1 MDSVYYLKNKR
12 KPSLTFSDLMQRKQQ
27 QKELPPGQSIMASIL
42 QSIPREA
49 NVTKIDYEGPRI
61 ALYTTS
67 PRYLMEHNEII
78 SNLVNVIKKRIVVRT
93 DESIRKLEED
103 ARKILTEC
111 IPKEANLQGTFFD
124 TATGEV
130 SVEVKRPWLLQK
142 NAEDFNHAEVTEKTG
157 WKLRVR
163 KATTNPSST
172 IQAINYNLKISSADR
187 GKQLKQVGEKIFRPR
202 LTQKSE
208 VSLLTLGGFGQV
220 GRSCMLLTTPD
231 SKILIDC
238 GINPGARSPMDSF
251 PRLDWANITLDDLDA
266 VVIGHAHLDH
276 TGFLPVLCKYGYK
289 GPIYCTEPTLPMM
302 NLIQLDA
309 IKVASAQGRTPM
321 YADRDVKQIMKQA
334 ITIPYGTVTDISPDI
349 KLVLA
354 NAGHILGS
362 ALCHFHIG
370 NGDHNFV
377 YSGDIKFAKSIL
389 FESAS
394 WNFPRVE
401 TLLIEST
408 YGAKED
414 IQASRQ
420 EVESSFLKSVNSV
433 LKDGGKVLIPIPAVG
448 RAQEIMMVIDQ
459 YMKSGEMV
467 EAPVFYEG
475 MIAEASAIHE
485 AYPEYLAREL
495 KQRILETDDNPF
507 DSEYFTNVEHPDARE
522 EPLREGTPCIIIAT
536 SGMLEG
542 GPVLEYFKN
551 IAPNKKNKILF
562 VSYQV
567 NGTLGRRVLEGAKQV
582 SLIGREGKV
591 EVVTIECGIERL
603 DGFSGHSDYNQLISF
618 VHKLRPKLRRVL
630 VNHGERR
637 KSENLSMS
645 IRRML
650 RIPTHYPQIQEAIKL
665 F

>member
-1 MDSVYYLKNKR
+1 MDSVFYQKSKR
-12 KPSLTFSDLMQRKQQ
+12 KLSLTFSDLMQRKPQ
-27 QKELPPGQSIMASIL
+27 QKELPSGQNIMATIL
-42 QSIPREA
+42 QSIPKEA

-103 ARKILTEC
+103 ARKILTQC
-111 IPKEANLQGTFFD
+111 IPKEADLQATFFD

-130 SVEVKRPWLLQK
+130 SIEVKRPWLLQK
-142 NAEDFNHAEVTEKTG
+142 NAQDFSHAEVTEQTG
-157 WKLRVR
+157 WKIRVR

-172 IQAINYNLKISSADR
+172 IQAINYNLKVSSAER
-187 GKQLKQVGEKIFRPR
+187 GKALKQVGEKIFRPR

-220 GRSCMLLTTPD
+220 GRSCMLLSTND

-238 GINPGARSPMDSF
+238 GINPGAKSPMDSF

-321 YADRDVKQIMKQA
+321 YAERDVKQIMKQA

-414 IQASRQ
+414 IQSSRQ
-420 EVESSFLKSVNSV
+420 EVESAFIKSVNSI

-485 AYPEYLAREL
+485 AHPEYLAREL

-522 EPLREGTPCIIIAT
+522 EPLREGSPAIIIAT

-551 IAPNKKNKILF
+551 IAPHKKNKILF

-591 EVVTIECGIERL
+591 EVVSIECGIERL

-637 KSENLSMS
+637 KSENLSMA
-645 IRRML
+645 IRRMF
-650 RIPTHYPQIQEAIKL
+650 RIPAHYPQIQEAIKL

>member
-1 MDSVYYLKNKR
+1 
-12 KPSLTFSDLMQRKQQ
+12 MQRKQQ
-27 QKELPPGQSIMASIL
+27 QKELTPGQNIMATIL
-42 QSIPREA
+42 QSLPKETG
-49 NVTKIDYEGPRI
+49 VTKIEYEGPRI
-61 ALYTTS
+61 ALYTST
-67 PRYLMEHNEII
+67 PRYLMEHNEVI
-78 SNLVNVIKKRIVVRT
+78 SNLVNVIKKRIVLRT
-93 DESIRKLEED
+93 DESIRKSEED
-103 ARKILTEC
+103 ARKILNQYV
-111 IPKEANLQGTFFD
+111 PKEADLQNTFFD

-130 SVEVKRPWLLQK
+130 SLEAKRPWLLQR
-142 NAEDFNHAEVTEKTG
+142 NAEEFNHAEVTEKIG
-157 WKLRVR
+157 WRLRIR

-172 IQAINYNLKISSADR
+172 IQNINYNLKISAAERS
-187 GKQLKQVGEKIFRPR
+187 KQLRQIGDEIFRNK
-202 LTQKSE
+202 LASKSE

-220 GRSCMLLTTPD
+220 GRSCMLLSTPE

-238 GINPGARSPMDSF
+238 GVNPGAKTPAESF
-251 PRLDWANITLDDLDA
+251 PRLDWANITLDELDA

-309 IKVASAQGRTPM
+309 IKVAAAQGRTPM
-321 YADRDVKQIMKQA
+321 YAERDVKQIMRQA
-334 ITIPYGTVTDISPDI
+334 ITIPYGSVTDISPDI

-377 YSGDIKFAKSIL
+377 YSGDIKFAKSTL
-389 FESAS
+389 FEAAN

-414 IQASRQ
+414 IQPSRQ
-420 EVESSFLKSVNSV
+420 EVESAFINAINNTLA
-433 LKDGGKVLIPIPAVG
+433 DGGKVLIPIPAVG
-448 RAQEIMMVIDQ
+448 RAQEIMMVIDH
-459 YMKSGEMV
+459 YMKSGEMI
-467 EAPVFYEG
+467 EAPVFTEG
-475 MIAEASAIHE
+475 MISEASAIHE

-495 KQRILETDDNPF
+495 KQKILETDDNPF
-507 DSEYFTNVEHPDARE
+507 DSEYFTNVEHQDARE
-522 EPLREGTPCIIIAT
+522 EPLREGSPCIIMAT

-542 GPVLEYFKN
+542 GPVLEYFRN
-551 IAPNKKNKILF
+551 IAPDKKNKILF

-567 NGTLGRRVLEGAKQV
+567 NGTLGRRVLDNAKQV
-582 SLIGREGKV
+582 SMLGREGKV
-591 EVVTIECGIERL
+591 EVVSINAGVAKL
-603 DGFSGHSDYNQLISF
+603 DGFSGHSDYNQLMSF
-618 VHKLRPKLRRVL
+618 VQRLRPKLRRVL

-637 KSENLSMS
+637 KSENLAIN
-645 IRRML
+645 IRRMF
-650 RIPTHYPQIQEAIKL
+650 RVPAHYPQIQEAIKL

>member
-1 MDSVYYLKNKR
+1 
-12 KPSLTFSDLMQRKQQ
+12 MQRKQQ
-27 QKELPPGQSIMASIL
+27 QKELSPGQNIMATIL
-42 QSIPREA
+42 QSIPKDA

-103 ARKILTEC
+103 ARKILTQC
-111 IPKEANLQGTFFD
+111 IPKEADLQGTFFD

-130 SVEVKRPWLLQK
+130 SIEVKRPWLLQK
-142 NAEDFNHAEVTEKTG
+142 NAQDFSHAEVTEQTG

-172 IQAINYNLKISSADR
+172 IQAINYNLKVSSAER
-187 GKQLKQVGEKIFRPR
+187 GRQLKQVGEKIFRPR
-202 LTQKSE
+202 LAQKSE

-220 GRSCMLLTTPD
+220 GRSCMLLTTLD

-238 GINPGARSPMDSF
+238 GINPGAKSPMDSF
-251 PRLDWANITLDDLDA
+251 PRLDWANITLDELDA

-321 YADRDVKQIMKQA
+321 YAERDVKQIMKQA

-420 EVESSFLKSVNSV
+420 EVESSFIKSVNSV
-433 LKDGGKVLIPIPAVG
+433 LKEGGKVLIPIPAVG

-485 AYPEYLAREL
+485 AHPEYLAREL
-495 KQRILETDDNPF
+495 RQRILETDDNPF

-522 EPLREGTPCIIIAT
+522 EPLREGSPAIIIAT

-551 IAPNKKNKILF
+551 IAPHKKNKILF

-567 NGTLGRRVLEGAKQV
+567 NGTMGRRVLEGAKQV

-645 IRRML
+645 IRRMF

>member
-142 NAEDFNHAEVTEKTG
+142 NAEAFNHAEVTEKTG

-172 IQAINYNLKISSADR
+172 IQAINYNLKISSTDR

-251 PRLDWANITLDDLDA
+251 PRLDWLNITLDDLDA

-420 EVESSFLKSVNSV
+420 EVESSFLKSVNSI

-551 IAPNKKNKILF
+551 IAPDKRNKILF

>member
-1 MDSVYYLKNKR
+1 
-12 KPSLTFSDLMQRKQQ
+12 MQHRQQ
-27 QKELPPGQSIMASIL
+27 QDIPQSQNIMATIL
-42 QSIPREA
+42 QSIPKEA
-49 NVTKIDYEGPRI
+49 GITKIEYEGPRI
-61 ALYTTS
+61 ALYTNS
-67 PRYLMEHNEII
+67 PRHLMENNQII

-93 DESIRKLEED
+93 DESIRKSEED
-103 ARKILTEC
+103 ARKLLTQLV
-111 IPKEANLQGTFFD
+111 PDDAKLQNTFFD

-130 SVEVKRPWLLQK
+130 SLEAKRPWLLQRNVK
-142 NAEDFNHAEVTEKTG
+142 EFSHSEITEKIG
-157 WKLRVR
+157 WMLRIR

-172 IQAINYNLKISSADR
+172 IQTINYNLKVSAADR
-187 GKQLKQVGEKIFRPR
+187 GKQLRQIGDEIFRPR

-220 GRSCMLLTTPD
+220 GRSCMLLSTAE
-231 SKILIDC
+231 SKVLIDC
-238 GINPGARSPMDSF
+238 GVNPGAAHPTESY

-276 TGFLPVLCKYGYK
+276 TGFLPVLCKYGYR

-321 YADRDVKQIMKQA
+321 YSDRDVKHIMRQA
-334 ITIPYGTVTDISPDI
+334 ITLPYRTVTDISPDI
-349 KLVLA
+349 KLVFA

-377 YSGDIKFAKSIL
+377 YSGDIKFGKSTL
-389 FESAS
+389 FDAADL
-394 WNFPRVE
+394 NFPRVE

-414 IQASRQ
+414 IQPSRQ
-420 EVESSFLKSVNSV
+420 EVESAFINAVNNT
-433 LKDGGKVLIPIPAVG
+433 LADGGKVLIPIPAVG
-448 RAQEIMMVIDQ
+448 RAQEIMMVIDH

-467 EAPVFYEG
+467 EAPVFTEG
-475 MIAEASAIHE
+475 MISEASAIHE
-485 AYPEYLAREL
+485 AHPEYLAKEL
-495 KQRILETDDNPF
+495 KQKILETDDNPF
-507 DSEYFTNVEHPDARE
+507 DSEYFTNVEHADGRE
-522 EPLREGTPCIIIAT
+522 EAMREDSPCIILAT

-542 GPVLEYFKN
+542 GPILEYFKN
-551 IAPNKKNKILF
+551 LAPDKKNKTLF

-567 NGTLGRRVLEGAKQV
+567 NGTLGRRVLDGARQV
-582 SLIGREGKV
+582 SLLGKDEKV
-591 EVVTIECGIERL
+591 EAVNINCGIEKL

-618 VHKLRPKLRRVL
+618 VQRLRPKLRRVL

-637 KSENLSMS
+637 KSENLSTS
-645 IRRML
+645 IRRMF
-650 RIPTHYPQIQEAIKL
+650 RVPSHYPQVQEAIKL

>member
-1 MDSVYYLKNKR
+1 
-12 KPSLTFSDLMQRKQQ
+12 MQRRQQ
-27 QKELPPGQSIMASIL
+27 QKELPSSQNIMATIL
-42 QSIPREA
+42 QSIPKEA
-49 NVTKIDYEGPRI
+49 SVTKIEYEGPRI
-61 ALYTTS
+61 ALYTNS
-67 PRYLMEHNEII
+67 PRYLMENNEIV

-93 DESIRKLEED
+93 DEGIRKSEED
-103 ARKILTEC
+103 ARKLLGQLVPTEA
-111 IPKEANLQGTFFD
+111 KLQNTFFD

-130 SVEVKRPWLLQK
+130 SLEAKRPWLLQR
-142 NAEDFNHAEVTEKTG
+142 NAQEFNHAEITEKIG
-157 WKLRVR
+157 WKLRIR

-172 IQAINYNLKISSADR
+172 IQTINYNLKVSASER
-187 GKQLKQVGEKIFRPR
+187 SKQLRQIGDEIFRPR
-202 LTQKSE
+202 LAQRSE

-220 GRSCMLLTTPD
+220 GRSCMLLSTAE

-238 GINPGARSPMDSF
+238 GVNPGAASPMESF

-309 IKVASAQGRTPM
+309 IKVASAQGKTPM
-321 YADRDVKQIMKQA
+321 YSDRDVKYIMRQA
-334 ITIPYGTVTDISPDI
+334 ITLPYGTVTDISPDI
-349 KLVLA
+349 KLVFA

-377 YSGDIKFAKSIL
+377 YSGDIKFGKSIL
-389 FESAS
+389 FEAAN

-414 IQASRQ
+414 IQPSRQ
-420 EVESSFLKSVNSV
+420 EVESAFINAVNNT
-433 LKDGGKVLIPIPAVG
+433 LADGGKVLIPIPAVG
-448 RAQEIMMVIDQ
+448 RAQEIMMVIDH

-467 EAPVFYEG
+467 EAPVFTEG
-475 MIAEASAIHE
+475 MISEASAIHE

-495 KQRILETDDNPF
+495 KQKILETDDNPF
-507 DSEYFTNVEHPDARE
+507 DSEYFTNVEHPDGRE
-522 EPLREGTPCIIIAT
+522 EALREDSPCIILAT

-551 IAPNKKNKILF
+551 IAPDKKNKILF

-567 NGTLGRRVLEGAKQV
+567 NGTLGRRVLDGARQV
-582 SLIGREGKV
+582 SLLGKEGKV
-591 EVVTIECGIERL
+591 EVVNINCSMEKL

-618 VHKLRPKLRRVL
+618 VQKLRPKLRRVL

-637 KSENLSMS
+637 KSENLAMS
-645 IRRML
+645 IRRMF
-650 RIPTHYPQIQEAIKL
+650 RVPSHYPQIQEAIKL

>member
-1 MDSVYYLKNKR
+1 
-12 KPSLTFSDLMQRKQQ
+12 MQRKQQ
-27 QKELPPGQSIMASIL
+27 QKEIPSSQNVMATIL
-42 QSIPREA
+42 QSIPKEA
-49 NVTKIDYEGPRI
+49 NVTKIEYEGPRI
-61 ALYTTS
+61 ALYTNS
-67 PRYLMEHNEII
+67 PKYLMENNETI

-93 DESIRKLEED
+93 DESIRKSEED
-103 ARKILTEC
+103 AKKILTQS
-111 IPKEANLQGTFFD
+111 IPEDADLQGTFFD

-142 NAEDFNHAEVTEKTG
+142 NAKDFNHAEVTEKIG
-157 WKLRVR
+157 WKLRIR
-163 KATTNPSST
+163 KATTIPSST
-172 IQAINYNLKISSADR
+172 IQTINYNLKVSASER
-187 GKQLKQVGEKIFRPR
+187 SKQLRQIGDEIFRPK
-202 LTQKSE
+202 LAQKSE

-220 GRSCMLLTTPD
+220 GRSCMLLTTSE

-238 GINPGARSPMDSF
+238 GVNPGARTPSEAF

-309 IKVASAQGRTPM
+309 IKVAAAQGKPPL
-321 YADRDVKQIMKQA
+321 YAERDVKQIMKQA
-334 ITIPYGTVTDISPDI
+334 ITLPYGTVTDISPDI

-377 YSGDIKFAKSIL
+377 YSGDIKFGKSIL
-389 FESAS
+389 FEAAH

-408 YGAKED
+408 YGLKED
-414 IQASRQ
+414 IQPSRQ
-420 EVESSFLKSVNSV
+420 EVESAFINAVNNT
-433 LKDGGKVLIPIPAVG
+433 LADGGKVLIPIPAVG
-448 RAQEIMMVIDQ
+448 RAQEIMMVIDH
-459 YMKSGEMV
+459 YMKSGEMI
-467 EAPVFYEG
+467 EAPVFTEG
-475 MIAEASAIHE
+475 MISEASAIHE

-495 KQRILETDDNPF
+495 RQKILETDDNPF
-507 DSEYFTNVEHPDARE
+507 DSEYFTNVEHADARE
-522 EPLREGTPCIIIAT
+522 EPLREDSPCIILAT

-551 IAPNKKNKILF
+551 IAPDKKNKILF

-567 NGTLGRRVLEGAKQV
+567 NGTLGRRVLDGSKQV
-582 SLIGREGKV
+582 SLLGKEGKV
-591 EVVTIECGIERL
+591 EVVNINANIEKL
-603 DGFSGHSDYNQLISF
+603 DGFSGHSDYNQLMAF
-618 VHKLRPKLRRVL
+618 VQRLRPKLRRVL
-630 VNHGERR
+630 VNHGERK
-637 KSENLSMS
+637 KSENLSMN
-645 IRRML
+645 IRRMY
-650 RIPTHYPQIQEAIKL
+650 RVSSHYPQVQEAIKL